1 MRGGHHRRPDR
12 CGRPGASADVNTSRL
27 IATDR
32 GSYLKGA
39 ELRGAA
45 APAAPGVAASPRPA
59 VAARHERAASLW
71 FYAMTESAPGKFPVT
86 TGFELPGMVVDT
98 DLGLAFGLV
107 VRSMGIAKS
116 FGASFTA
123 LRQGEVS
130 QYTQLLEDSRR
141 HAIDRMVENAKL
153 LGGNAVIAMRF
164 DSSEIGQQLTEI
176 VAYGTAV
183 VVRPSGT

>member
-1 MRGGHHRRPDR
+1 LITDTFRRYSPKSVRDHEL
-12 CGRPGASADVNTSRL
+12 T
-27 IATDR
+27 
-32 GSYLKGA
+32 LKS
-39 ELRGAA
+39 ENVP
-45 APAAPGVAASPRPA
+45 APRSFVK
-59 VAARHERAASLW
+59 V
-71 FYAMTESAPGKFPVT
+71 YAMTDAAPGKFPVT
-86 TGFELPGMVVDT
+86 TAFELPGMVVDT

-123 LRQGEVS
+123 LRQGEVT

>member
-1 MRGGHHRRPDR
+1 
-12 CGRPGASADVNTSRL
+12 
-27 IATDR
+27 
-32 GSYLKGA
+32 
-39 ELRGAA
+39 
-45 APAAPGVAASPRPA
+45 
-59 VAARHERAASLW
+59 
-71 FYAMTESAPGKFPVT
+71 MTESAPGKFPVT
-86 TGFELPGMVVDT
+86 TAFELPGMVVDA

-107 VRSMGIAKS
+107 VRSMGFARS
-116 FGASFTA
+116 FGASLTA
-123 LRQGEVS
+123 LRQGEVG